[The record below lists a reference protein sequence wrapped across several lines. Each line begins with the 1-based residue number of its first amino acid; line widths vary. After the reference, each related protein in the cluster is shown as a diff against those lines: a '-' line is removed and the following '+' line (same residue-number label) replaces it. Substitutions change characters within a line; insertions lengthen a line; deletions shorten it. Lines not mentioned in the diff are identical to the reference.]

1 MAQHKDDPGRSAGP
15 LARGTLDFIRFRDFD
30 TLSLRQVD
38 ELNGVRKGTAFRH
51 FKALRDAL
59 VEERDYFYLDAGA
72 HAGFIGQ
79 LRREGRIYAST
90 RHVVLLTE
98 SGYRQLSGARN
109 PDR

>member
-1 MAQHKDDPGRSAGP
+1 MAQHADDPGRAPGP
-15 LARGTLDFIRFRDFD
+15 AARGNLDFIRFRDCD

-51 FKALRDAL
+51 FKARRGTL
-59 VEERDYFYLDAGA
+59 VEERDYFHLDAGA

-79 LRREGRIYAST
+79 LRRQGRIYAST

-98 SGYRQLSGARN
+98 SGYRQLSGARVS
-109 PDR
+109 DG